1 MGLLALVDEESK
13 FPQAT
18 NATMVHKL
26 TKNLN
31 SNTHY
36 IPTRGQ
42 ADTSFA
48 IKHYAGVREEKKK
61 KKKKKKRKIKEIEKD
76 EEKRM
81 ENKKVVEEKKERMK
95 KRQKGRKQ
103 GRKEGRKK
111 ERKETENRRKG

>member
-1 MGLLALVDEESK
+1 MDSQRPLGLLALVDEESK

-48 IKHYAGVREEKKK
+48 IKHYAGVQEEKK
-61 KKKKKKRKIKEIEKD
+61 KKKKKKRKIKKIKKD

-81 ENKKVVEEKKERMK
+81 EKKKDED
-95 KRQKGRKQ
+95 
-103 GRKEGRKK
+103 
-111 ERKETENRRKG
+111 